1 MPIGPSS
8 TGRTTTLALPAQST
22 PAPAERPRLGVP
34 SMVTFAKIQQGEQAG
49 KLVPILE
56 VNPSINLIKDIEA
69 PLNPYKTGYGRRIP
83 TQYRVRVFDQKW
95 RSVYV

>member
-1 MPIGPSS
+1 
-8 TGRTTTLALPAQST
+8 
-22 PAPAERPRLGVP
+22 
-34 SMVTFAKIQQGEQAG
+34 MVTFAKIQQSEQAG

-56 VNPSINLIKDIEA
+56 VNPSINLIEDIKA

-95 RSVYV
+95 RRVYVVQYSNAGTAYILYKNEAFRVTW